1 MLSDAGRAS
10 SSLSFSQGQQQQQQD
25 APAQLDQQQQ
35 PGRTTVAQLPLHL
48 LRESMDTP
56 SPPSVALKTPSPEA
70 SQQQSP
76 AQQPFWQAGTW
87 SFGTHCEQNKRNHM
101 EDRFAATDLTGDAA
115 FGVAHRAGF
124 FAVYDGHSGAEAA
137 EYLQSHLQ
145 AYVLAA
151 GPDALAANPLQV
163 LSDAVQKAEAEILAS
178 YEAGS
183 GSDTAGS
190 TLCALLL
197 VDDKLHV
204 AHVGDSRAVLGRGAE
219 PIQLTRDHKPGCPKE
234 AARIEQ
240 DDPGADVSADGYMYG
255 ELAVARAIGSAA
267 WKRDPSK
274 RALIPT
280 PDLVS
285 IQLQPDDDF
294 VLLAT
299 DGLWDKVDNIQAVA
313 ATRRA
318 LSRSRDAETA
328 AKALVERAQRLDS
341 TDNITVVTLLLHGRA
356 IAMPKSNSMLFKRSA
371 ALSSAI
377 AAATGGTE
385 SPPSCSTPC
394 SGASTP
400 ASATPR
406 SSTPSRGMSLIS
418 TTSAPAVAM
427 AAAAAAIS
435 PQRSLPP
442 PLPLRQQ
449 E

>member
-1 MLSDAGRAS
+1 M
-10 SSLSFSQGQQQQQQD
+10 
-25 APAQLDQQQQ
+25 
-35 PGRTTVAQLPLHL
+35 
-48 LRESMDTP
+48 
-56 SPPSVALKTPSPEA
+56 
-70 SQQQSP
+70 
-76 AQQPFWQAGTW
+76 
-87 SFGTHCEQNKRNHM
+87 
-101 EDRFAATDLTGDAA
+101 LTGAQGHVDAHSSIKDEL
-115 FGVAHRAGF
+115 GLLMWPDSKMHTLAGQF
-124 FAVYDGHSGAEAA
+124 LPA
-137 EYLQSHLQ
+137 
-145 AYVLAA
+145 
-151 GPDALAANPLQV
+151 
-163 LSDAVQKAEAEILAS
+163 
-178 YEAGS
+178 
-183 GSDTAGS
+183 
-190 TLCALLL
+190 C
-197 VDDKLHV
+197 
-204 AHVGDSRAVLGRGAE
+204 
-219 PIQLTRDHKPGCPKE
+219 
-234 AARIEQ
+234 
-240 DDPGADVSADGYMYG
+240 ADV
-255 ELAVARAIGSAA
+255 LVCLFCIG
-267 WKRDPSK
+267 
-274 RALIPT
+274 
-280 PDLVS
+280 VV
-285 IQLQPDDDF
+285 F
-294 VLLAT
+294 VLL
-299 DGLWDKVDNIQAVA
+299 QAVA

-418 TTSAPAVAM
+418 TTSAPAAAM